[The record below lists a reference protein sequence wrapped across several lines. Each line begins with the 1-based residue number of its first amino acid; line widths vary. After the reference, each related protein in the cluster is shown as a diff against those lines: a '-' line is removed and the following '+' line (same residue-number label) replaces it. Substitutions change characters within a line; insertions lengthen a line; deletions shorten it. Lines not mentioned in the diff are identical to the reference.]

1 MRVCEG
7 LSAFVDFIVEQLVN
21 GLTLGSLYA
30 LAAIGLALVVGV
42 LRLIN
47 FAHGDL
53 FMVGAYVFVLARLG
67 GAAPYWAAGTATV
80 IAMIALGYLFERT
93 IIERVLDKSW
103 RVQLIATLAVSIIL
117 VNAFISTWGLNP
129 KMAPTA
135 YSSQFLQ
142 YGIVRVAAQRV
153 IVFVVAPLAFLAFA
167 AFLQHTRTG
176 RAMRAISQ
184 NREACLVVGID
195 PHRIAGI
202 TFAISAGL
210 TGLASVLLVP
220 LYSVFPTMGTLLT
233 FKALAAVIMGGFG
246 QIQGTLVAAYVLG
259 VTESMAAG
267 FITSSYADLVAFG
280 VMILTL
286 LLRPQGLFGRKVG
299 I

>member
-1 MRVCEG
+1 MS
-7 LSAFVDFIVEQLVN
+7 LLNFILEQLVN

-53 FMVGAYVFVLARLG
+53 FMIGSYLFFLARLDG
-67 GAAPYWAAGTATV
+67 TSPYWAAAAATV
-80 IAMIALGYLFERT
+80 AAMVILGYLFERA

-103 RVQLIATLAVSIIL
+103 RVQLIATLAISIII
-117 VNAFISTWGLNP
+117 VNVFIYRFGLNP
-129 KMAPTA
+129 KMAPTVYA
-135 YSSQFLQ
+135 SQFLEF
-142 YGIVRVAAQRV
+142 GPIRIAAQRV
-153 IVFVVAPLAFLAFA
+153 LVFVITPIAFLVFSL
-167 AFLQHTRTG
+167 FLQRTRTG

-184 NREACLVVGID
+184 NREACLMVGVD
-195 PHRIAGI
+195 AHRIAGI

-210 TGLASVLLVP
+210 AGLASVLVVP
-220 LYSVFPTMGTLLT
+220 LYSVFPTMGSLLT

-246 QIQGTLVAAYVLG
+246 QIKGALFASYLLG
-259 VTESMAAG
+259 VSEAMAAG
-267 FITSSYADLVAFG
+267 FISSSYSDLVAFG
-280 VMILTL
+280 VMILVL
-286 LLRPQGLFGRKVG
+286 LLRPQGLFGRRIG

>member
-1 MRVCEG
+1 M
-7 LSAFVDFIVEQLVN
+7 DFIIEQLVN

-53 FMVGAYVFVLARLG
+53 FMVGAYVFFLARFG
-67 GAAPYWAAGTATV
+67 GTTPYWATGLVTV
-80 IAMIALGYLFERT
+80 LGMILLGYLFERT

-117 VNAFISTWGLNP
+117 VNAFIYYWGLNP
-129 KMAPTA
+129 KMAPTV

-153 IVFVVAPLAFLAFA
+153 IVFVVAPIAFLVFA
-167 AFLQHTRTG
+167 AFLQYTRTG

-184 NREACLVVGID
+184 NREACLMVGID
-195 PHRIAGI
+195 PHRIAAI
-202 TFAISAGL
+202 TFAISTGL

-246 QIQGTLVAAYVLG
+246 QIQGTLVAAYLLG

-267 FITSSYADLVAFG
+267 FISSSYADLVVFG

>member
-1 MRVCEG
+1 MR
-7 LSAFVDFIVEQLVN
+7 LLDFVLEQLVN

-53 FMVGAYVFVLARLG
+53 FMIGGYLFFVVRLG
-67 GAAPYWAAGTATV
+67 GTMPYWAAAIVT
-80 IAMIALGYLFERT
+80 IAGMALVGYAFERA
-93 IIERVLDKSW
+93 IIERVLDKTW
-103 RVQLIATLAVSIIL
+103 RVQLIATLAISIII
-117 VNAFISTWGLNP
+117 VNAFIYYWGLNP
-129 KMAPTA
+129 KMAPTPFA
-135 YSSQFLQ
+135 SRFLEF
-142 YGIVRVAAQRV
+142 GIIRIAAQRLV
-153 IVFVVAPLAFLAFA
+153 IFAVAPLAFLALTV
-167 AFLQHTRTG
+167 FLQHTRTG

-184 NREACLVVGID
+184 NREACLVVGVD

-210 TGLASVLLVP
+210 AGLASALVVP
-220 LYSVFPTMGTLLT
+220 LYAVQPLMGTLLT

-246 QIQGTLVAAYVLG
+246 QIKGALLAAYLLG
-259 VTESMAAG
+259 VAEAMAAG
-267 FITSSYADLVAFG
+267 FISSSYADLVSFG
-280 VMILTL
+280 VMVLVL

>member
-1 MRVCEG
+1 MS
-7 LSAFVDFIVEQLVN
+7 LLDFIVEQLVN

-30 LAAIGLALVVGV
+30 LVAIGLALVVGV

-53 FMVGAYVFVLARLG
+53 FMIGAYLFFLARLDG
-67 GAAPYWAAGTATV
+67 TAPYWAAALATV
-80 IAMIALGYLFERT
+80 AAMAVLGYLFERAV
-93 IIERVLDKSW
+93 IERVLDKSW
-103 RVQLIATLAVSIIL
+103 RVQLIATLAISIII
-117 VNAFISTWGLNP
+117 VNAFIYYWGLNP
-129 KMAPTA
+129 KMAPTVYA
-135 YSSQFLQ
+135 SQFLQ
-142 YGIVRVAAQRV
+142 YGNVRVAAQRV
-153 IVFVVAPLAFLAFA
+153 LVFIVAPIAFLLFTL
-167 AFLQHTRTG
+167 FLQRTRTG

-184 NREACLVVGID
+184 NREACLMVGVD

-210 TGLASVLLVP
+210 AGLASVLVVP

-246 QIQGTLVAAYVLG
+246 QIKGALFASYLLG
-259 VTESMAAG
+259 VAEAMAAG
-267 FITSSYADLVAFG
+267 FISSSYSDLVVFG
-280 VMILTL
+280 VMVLTL
-286 LLRPQGLFGRKVG
+286 LLRPQGLFGRRIG

>member
-1 MRVCEG
+1 MD
-7 LSAFVDFIVEQLVN
+7 FVIEQLVN

-30 LAAIGLALVVGV
+30 LAAVGLALVVGV

-47 FAHGDL
+47 FAHGEL
-53 FMVGAYVFVLARLG
+53 FMVGAYIFFLTRFG
-67 GAAPYWAAGTATV
+67 GDVPYWAAGVATV
-80 IAMIALGYLFERT
+80 AGMVVLGYLFERT

-117 VNAFISTWGLNP
+117 VNAFIYYWGLNP
-129 KMAPTA
+129 KMAPTV
-135 YSSQFLQ
+135 YSSQILQ
-142 YGIVRVAAQRV
+142 FGAVRLAAQRL
-153 IVFVVAPLAFLAFA
+153 IVFAVAPLTFLVFGL
-167 AFLQHTRTG
+167 FLQRTRTG

-184 NREACLVVGID
+184 NREACLIVGVD
-195 PHRIAGI
+195 PHRIAGV

-210 TGLASVLLVP
+210 TGIASVLVVP
-220 LYSVFPTMGTLLT
+220 LYSVSPVMGTLLT

-246 QIQGTLVAAYVLG
+246 QIQGAFVAAYLLG
-259 VTESMAAG
+259 ITESMAAG
-267 FITSSYADLVAFG
+267 FISSSYADLTVFG

-286 LLRPQGLFGRKVG
+286 LLRPQGLFGKKVG

>member
-1 MRVCEG
+1 MR
-7 LSAFVDFIVEQLVN
+7 LLDFVLEQLVN

-53 FMVGAYVFVLARLG
+53 FMIGGYLFFVVRLG
-67 GAAPYWAAGTATV
+67 GTMPYWAAAIVT
-80 IAMIALGYLFERT
+80 IAGMALVGYAFERA
-93 IIERVLDKSW
+93 IIERVLDKTW
-103 RVQLIATLAVSIIL
+103 RVQLIATLAISIII
-117 VNAFISTWGLNP
+117 VNAFIYYWGLNP
-129 KMAPTA
+129 KMAPTPFA
-135 YSSQFLQ
+135 SRFLEF
-142 YGIVRVAAQRV
+142 GIIRIAAQRLV
-153 IVFVVAPLAFLAFA
+153 IFAVAPLAFLALTV
-167 AFLQHTRTG
+167 FLQHTRTG

-184 NREACLVVGID
+184 NREACLVVGVD

-210 TGLASVLLVP
+210 AGLASALVVP
-220 LYSVFPTMGTLLT
+220 LYSVQPLMGTLLT

-246 QIQGTLVAAYVLG
+246 QIKGALLAAYLLG
-259 VTESMAAG
+259 VAEAMAAG
-267 FITSSYADLVAFG
+267 FISSSYADLVSFG
-280 VMILTL
+280 VMVLVL

>member
-1 MRVCEG
+1 MR
-7 LSAFVDFIVEQLVN
+7 LLDFVLEQLVN

-53 FMVGAYVFVLARLG
+53 FMIGAYLFFVVRLG
-67 GAAPYWAAGTATV
+67 GTMPYWAAAIVT
-80 IAMIALGYLFERT
+80 IAGMALVGYAFERA
-93 IIERVLDKSW
+93 IIERVLDKTW
-103 RVQLIATLAVSIIL
+103 RVQLIATLAISIII
-117 VNAFISTWGLNP
+117 VNAFIYYWGLNP
-129 KMAPTA
+129 KMAPTPFA
-135 YSSQFLQ
+135 SRFLEF
-142 YGIVRVAAQRV
+142 GIIRIAAQRLV
-153 IVFVVAPLAFLAFA
+153 IFAVAPLAFLALTV
-167 AFLQHTRTG
+167 FLQHTRTG

-184 NREACLVVGID
+184 NREACLVVGVD

-210 TGLASVLLVP
+210 AGLASALVVP
-220 LYSVFPTMGTLLT
+220 LYAVQPLMGTLLT

-246 QIQGTLVAAYVLG
+246 QIKGALLAAYLLG
-259 VTESMAAG
+259 VAEAMAAG
-267 FITSSYADLVAFG
+267 FISSSYADLVSFG
-280 VMILTL
+280 VMVLVL

>member
-1 MRVCEG
+1 MG
-7 LSAFVDFIVEQLVN
+7 QLGFVLDQLVN

-53 FMVGAYVFVLARLG
+53 FMIGGYLFFLARLD
-67 GAAPYWAAGTATV
+67 GAAPYWASAAVTIVGMV
-80 IAMIALGYLFERT
+80 VLGYLFERA
-93 IIERVLDKSW
+93 IIDRVLDKSW
-103 RVQLIATLAVSIIL
+103 RVQLIATLAISIII
-117 VNAFISTWGLNP
+117 VNAFIYFWGLNP

-135 YSSQFLQ
+135 YASQILEL
-142 YGIVRVAAQRV
+142 GSVRVAAQRML
-153 IVFVVAPLAFLAFA
+153 VFAVTPVAFLLFSL
-167 AFLQHTRTG
+167 FLQHTRTG

-184 NREACLVVGID
+184 NREACLVVGVD

-210 TGLASVLLVP
+210 AGLASVLVVP
-220 LYSVFPTMGTLLT
+220 LYSVFPNMGTLLT

-246 QIQGTLVAAYVLG
+246 QIKGALFASYLLG
-259 VTESMAAG
+259 VTEAMAAG
-267 FITSSYADLVAFG
+267 FISSSYADLVVFG
-280 VMILTL
+280 VMVLVL
-286 LLRPQGLFGRKVG
+286 LLRPQGLFGRRIG